1 MRMNNTCYKQY
12 DTRWSGLPYPRK
24 PWYIRNCGCGEV
36 AICNAIIEMATQA
49 GQTPKSIQPYMKQ
62 YAESRG
68 NGTFHYGI
76 PAAMKHYGL
85 TEVAEHSTMQKL
97 WNELK
102 KGGRIAILLMGKR
115 NAGSKGVHWTGSGHY
130 VAVTGYKE
138 EGGKHWVYVKDSAST
153 SSLRNGWITYEGN
166 IRNACLKCW
175 SGKLNGE
182 AAKAPTPTVTPT
194 ADGKLTI
201 DGVGGPS
208 TVKAMQR
215 FFGTPQDGIISG
227 QNQSCAKWY
236 PALKS
241 VKYGKGGSP
250 CIRNLQ
256 RWVGVTIDG
265 VWGKNTSKALQKK
278 LGVKEDCIFGAG
290 SMKAWQKYLNEHDKA
305 DYPPTPAPAPTP
317 TPKPSGGTYIGQAC
331 SDKDKKAGDSSGGE
345 VCKSKFKYSTSSSS
359 CFNWTFVFRPKDSA
373 KANKAASMCEKAI
386 ANNHIGYSKRG
397 ETAYGKD
404 KAMSKLAKAVNY
416 DLSKINTKCGLS
428 CGDLV
433 CLCNRWAGLSTCY
446 IGSGL
451 QLANKLKQ
459 NSNFECI
466 PYKKGMTLKR
476 GDTIITAHAN
486 GKNNHVAMVL

>member
-1 MRMNNTCYKQY
+1 MRMNSTCYKQY

-49 GQTPKSIQPYMKQ
+49 GQTPKTIQPYMKQ

-68 NGTFHYGI
+68 NGTYHYGI

-85 TEVAEHSTMQKL
+85 TEVAEHATMQKL

-102 KGGRIAILLMGKR
+102 KGGRVAILLMGKR
-115 NAGSKGVHWTGSGHY
+115 NAGSKGVHWTGSGHF

-175 SGKLNGE
+175 SGKLNGA
-182 AAKAPTPTVTPT
+182 AAKTPAPTFTAT

-256 RWVGVTIDG
+256 RWVSVSIDG
-265 VWGKNTSKALQKK
+265 VWGKNTSIALQKK
-278 LGVKEDCIFGAG
+278 LGVTADGIFGMG

-305 DYPPTPAPAPTP
+305 VYPPTPSPTP
-317 TPKPSGGTYIGQAC
+317 TPKPAAKTQG
-331 SDKDKKAGDSSGGE
+331 DKIA
-345 VCKSKFKYSTSSSS
+345 
-359 CFNWTFVFRPKDSA
+359 DSA
-373 KANKAASMCEKAI
+373 KSYIGKVKYVKGGTSLKTGCDCTGFVQAI
-386 ANNHIGYSKRG
+386 HKLHGITLDVRKTWGKSV
-397 ETAYGKD
+397 GKD
-404 KAMSKLAKAVNY
+404 ISKA
-416 DLSKINTKCGLS
+416 
-428 CGDLV
+428 
-433 CLCNRWAGLSTCY
+433 
-446 IGSGL
+446 
-451 QLANKLKQ
+451 
-459 NSNFECI
+459 
-466 PYKKGMTLKR
+466 KR
-476 GDTIITAHAN
+476 GDVIYYYKN
-486 GKNNHVAMVL
+486 GKLHHMGIYNGNGKIIHNSTSHKDWHKDVCEDNVKRPGMTIGDIRRCWK

>member
-1 MRMNNTCYKQY
+1 MRMNSTCYKQY

-36 AICNAIIEMATQA
+36 SICNAIIEMATQA
-49 GQTPKSIQPYMKQ
+49 GQTPKTIQPYMKQ

-85 TEVAEHSTMQKL
+85 TEVAEHATMQKL

-102 KGGRIAILLMGKR
+102 KGGRVAILLMGKR
-115 NAGSKGVHWTGSGHY
+115 NAGSKGVHWTGSGHF
-130 VAVTGYKE
+130 VAVTAYKE

-153 SSLRNGWITYEGN
+153 SSLRNGWITYEDN

-182 AAKAPTPTVTPT
+182 AAKTPASPGVTP
-194 ADGKLTI
+194 DGKLTI
-201 DGVGGPS
+201 DGIGGPS
-208 TVKAMQR
+208 TVRAMQR
-215 FFGTPQDGIISG
+215 FFGTPQDGIIGG

-278 LGVKEDCIFGAG
+278 LGMKEDGIFGAG
-290 SMKAWQKYLNEHDKA
+290 SMKAWQMYLNANDKA
-305 DYPPTPAPAPTP
+305 VYPPTPAPAPQTRQDKMVAWAKAIAADNRYHYVKWNSKVEATHTCPICKGRKYNNYFGWNCIGFAYACWHHGGGLSNKCNCGVISNEVGTKMLATKSTSKMLEMARSRIGLHDIQIIYNGGKHIP
-317 TPKPSGGTYIGQAC
+317 TSML
-331 SDKDKKAGDSSGGE
+331 KAGDILLQYSG
-345 VCKSKFKYSTSSSS
+345 STYVH
-359 CFNWTFVFRPKDSA
+359 TF
-373 KANKAASMCEKAI
+373 
-386 ANNHIGYSKRG
+386 
-397 ETAYGKD
+397 
-404 KAMSKLAKAVNY
+404 L
-416 DLSKINTKCGLS
+416 
-428 CGDLV
+428 
-433 CLCNRWAGLSTCY
+433 Y
-446 IGSGL
+446 IGNG
-451 QLANKLKQ
+451 Q
-459 NSNFECI
+459 
-466 PYKKGMTLKR
+466 M
-476 GDTIITAHAN
+476 AHAQGSN
-486 GKNNHVAMVL
+486 GKVPNDKQICVQGYPKSGCKIAIRYTGK

>member
-1 MRMNNTCYKQY
+1 MRMNNTNYKQY
-12 DTRWSGLPYPRK
+12 DTRWSGLPYPRR

-49 GQTPKSIQPYMKQ
+49 GQTPKTIQPYMKQ

-68 NGTFHYGI
+68 NGTYHYGI

-85 TEVAEHSTMQKL
+85 TEVAEHATMQKL
-97 WNELK
+97 WEQLR
-102 KGGRIAILLMGKR
+102 KGGRVAVLLMGSR
-115 NAGSKGVHWTGSGHY
+115 NAGSKGVHWTGSGHF
-130 VAVTGYKE
+130 VAVTAYKE
-138 EGGKHWVYVKDSAST
+138 ESGKHWVYVKDSAST

-166 IRNACLKCW
+166 IRGACLKCW

-215 FFGTPQDGIISG
+215 FFGTPQDGIIGG

-265 VWGKNTSKALQKK
+265 VWGKNTSMALQKK
-278 LGVKEDCIFGAG
+278 LGVTADGIFGAG
-290 SMKAWQKYLNEHDKA
+290 SMKTWQKYLNEHDKA
-305 DYPPTPAPAPTP
+305 DYPTPKPTP
-317 TPKPSGGTYIGQAC
+317 TPTIIYKELSACKVQAEWMKNYRYGWESNPTITKSKKKGTCVTYVACVLQRIGIL
-331 SDKDKKAGDSSGGE
+331 SSGQYIWHNGKGK
-345 VCKSKFKYSTSSSS
+345 VTHANSKMSVMYISGTL
-359 CFNWTFVFRPKDSA
+359 
-373 KANKAASMCEKAI
+373 KANK
-386 ANNHIGYSKRG
+386 
-397 ETAYGKD
+397 
-404 KAMSKLAKAVNY
+404 SKLRM
-416 DLSKINTKCGLS
+416 
-428 CGDLV
+428 GDILIV
-433 CLCNRWAGLSTCY
+433 GDRTDTESGSHICIFNGSWSGGNPYVWDNHSAEYVRKGK
-446 IGSGL
+446 SGL
-451 QLANKLKQ
+451 HTY
-459 NSNFECI
+459 SGS
-466 PYKKGMTLKR
+466 KK
-476 GDTIITAHAN
+476 IIAVVRP
-486 GKNNHVAMVL
+486 K

>member
-12 DTRWSGLPYPRK
+12 DTRWASLPYPRN
-24 PWYIRNCGCGEV
+24 PWLIRNCGCGEV
-36 AICNAIIEMATQA
+36 SICNAIIEMATKA
-49 GQTPKSIQPYMKQ
+49 GQTPKTIQPYMVK

-68 NGTFHYGI
+68 NGTYHYGI

-85 TEVAEHSTMQKL
+85 AEVSEHATMQKL
-97 WNELK
+97 WEQLR
-102 KGGRIAILLMGKR
+102 KGGRIAVLLMGSR
-115 NAGSKGVHWTGSGHY
+115 NAGSKGVHWTGSGHF

-166 IRNACLKCW
+166 IRGACLKCW

-182 AAKAPTPTVTPT
+182 AAKTPTPTFTPT

-256 RWVGVTIDG
+256 RWLGISIDG
-265 VWGKNTSKALQKK
+265 VWGKNTSTALQKK
-278 LGVKEDCIFGAG
+278 LGVTADGIFGAG

-305 DYPPTPAPAPTP
+305 VYPPTPTPTP
-317 TPKPSGGTYIGQAC
+317 TPSSVIDKEIAACKTQANWMKNYTYKWQQNPTVEKSKKYGTCVTYVACVLQRIGVLKSGQFIWHNGKGKADGVNSKMSVIYMGGTL
-331 SDKDKKAGDSSGGE
+331 
-345 VCKSKFKYSTSSSS
+345 KS
-359 CFNWTFVFRPKDSA
+359 
-373 KANKAASMCEKAI
+373 NKAK
-386 ANNHIGYSKRG
+386 
-397 ETAYGKD
+397 
-404 KAMSKLAKAVNY
+404 
-416 DLSKINTKCGLS
+416 
-428 CGDLV
+428 
-433 CLCNRWAGLSTCY
+433 
-446 IGSGL
+446 
-451 QLANKLKQ
+451 
-459 NSNFECI
+459 
-466 PYKKGMTLKR
+466 LKR
-476 GDTIITAHAN
+476 GDILIVGDKSSVGAGGNSHIMIFNGTWDSSNNPYVWDNQSATRVKK
-486 GKNNHVAMVL
+486 GKNGLHTYGGGKKIIAVIRLK